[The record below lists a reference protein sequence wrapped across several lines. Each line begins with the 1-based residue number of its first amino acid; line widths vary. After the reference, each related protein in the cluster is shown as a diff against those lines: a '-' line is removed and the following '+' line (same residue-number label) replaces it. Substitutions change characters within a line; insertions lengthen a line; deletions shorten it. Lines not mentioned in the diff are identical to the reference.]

1 MQEGTVLL
9 YPKGNQMIPQL
20 AMPYTASQKEDT
32 EYFYMKSLYPPFTKE
47 ISRQIDD
54 VCDKM
59 EWDGSTMYD
68 QVPDAVRLR
77 RMSAEI
83 TNSCVEQNPQ
93 MDIECLSAM
102 VEIMLYNEMFYRRR
116 RRRQHK
122 ENMGLTY

>member
-1 MQEGTVLL
+1 ML

-32 EYFYMKSLYPPFTKE
+32 EYFYMKSLYPPFSKE
-47 ISRQIDD
+47 ISRHIDE

-77 RMSAEI
+77 RMAAEI
-83 TNSCVEQNPQ
+83 ANFCVEKNPQ
-93 MDIECLSAM
+93 MDIEHLPEM

-122 ENMGLTY
+122 ENMGRPY

>member
-1 MQEGTVLL
+1 ML

-47 ISRQIDD
+47 ISSHIDE
-54 VCDKM
+54 VCDRM

-77 RMSAEI
+77 RIAAEI
-83 TNSCVEQNPQ
+83 ADSCVEKNPQ
-93 MDIECLSAM
+93 MDIECLPAM

-122 ENMGLTY
+122 ENMGLVR